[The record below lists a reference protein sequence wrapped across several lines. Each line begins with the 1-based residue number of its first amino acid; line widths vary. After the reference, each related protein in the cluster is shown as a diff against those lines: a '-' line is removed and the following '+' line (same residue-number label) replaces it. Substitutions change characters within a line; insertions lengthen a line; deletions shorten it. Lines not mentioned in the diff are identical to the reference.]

1 MMSRSVLFP
10 RQVRATI
17 PDGVVQEIQR
27 QIAAGSLKDGDR
39 LPSVASLAE
48 DFGVS
53 RPSIREALQ
62 ALAARGVVEIQHGR
76 GTFVRATADRVD
88 GYSTWIREQQYALQE
103 LCELRLAVET
113 TAARLAAVK
122 ATPDEVRAI
131 AEALARMRAAIGD
144 LHQTVVWDSH
154 FHQAIIRASHN
165 RLLDQAMALT
175 VDFLTQARYRMHS
188 LPGEVDRA
196 IAAHAGILT
205 AIERRDPDEAA
216 RAMREHLRGAERDLG
231 IVLP

>member
-1 MMSRSVLFP
+1 MARSALFP

-27 QIAAGSLKDGDR
+27 QIAAGTLKDGDR
-39 LPSVASLAE
+39 LPSVESLAD

-53 RPSIREALQ
+53 RASIREALQ

-76 GTFVRATADRVD
+76 GTFVRAIATRD

-122 ATPDEVRAI
+122 ASADEVRAI
-131 AEALARMRAAIGD
+131 EEALGQMRAATGD
-144 LHQTVVWDSH
+144 LDQVVVWDSH
-154 FHQAIIRASHN
+154 FHQAIIGASHN

-188 LPGEVDRA
+188 LPGEVERA
-196 IAAHAGILT
+196 LTAHAEILA
-205 AIERRDPDEAA
+205 AIKRRDPDEAA

>member
-1 MMSRSVLFP
+1 MSRSVVFP

-27 QIAAGSLKDGDR
+27 QIAAGTLKEGDR
-39 LPSVASLAE
+39 LPSVASLAD

-53 RPSIREALQ
+53 RASIREALQ

-76 GTFVRATADRVD
+76 GTFVRADASRID

-122 ATPDEVRAI
+122 ASPDELRTMAD
-131 AEALARMRAAIGD
+131 ALAQMRMSVGD
-144 LHQTVVWDSH
+144 LHQVVVWDSH
-154 FHQAIIRASHN
+154 FHEAILSASHN
-165 RLLDQAMALT
+165 RLLDQAMALDF
-175 VDFLTQARYRMHS
+175 DFLTQARYRMHS
-188 LPGEVDRA
+188 LPGEVERA
-196 IAAHAGILT
+196 LAAHAEILA
-205 AIERRDPDEAA
+205 AIERQEPAA
-216 RAMREHLRGAERDLG
+216 AAHAMREHLRGAEQDLG

>member
-1 MMSRSVLFP
+1 MSRHAHFP
-10 RQVRATI
+10 RQVRTTI

-39 LPSVASLAE
+39 LPSVDTLAGN
-48 DFGVS
+48 FGVS
-53 RPSIREALQ
+53 RASIREALQ

-76 GTFVRATADRVD
+76 GTFVRVEAGRDD

-122 ATPDEVRAI
+122 ATADEI
-131 AEALARMRAAIGD
+131 GGLSEALARMQATADD
-144 LHQTVVWDSH
+144 LHGVVVWDTH
-154 FHQAIIRASHN
+154 FHQGIIRAARN
-165 RLLDQAMALT
+165 RLLDQAMALND
-175 VDFLTQARYRMHS
+175 DFLTQARYRMHVI
-188 LPGEVDRA
+188 PGEVERA
-196 IAAHAGILT
+196 LTAHAAILA
-205 AIERRDPDEAA
+205 AIRGRDPDAAA
-216 RAMREHLRGAERDLG
+216 RAMREHLRGVEQDLG

>member
-1 MMSRSVLFP
+1 MSRSVLFP

-27 QIAAGSLKDGDR
+27 QIAAGALQDGDR
-39 LPSVASLAE
+39 LPSVASLAG

-53 RPSIREALQ
+53 RASIREALQ

-76 GTFVRATADRVD
+76 GTFVRATANRID

-122 ATPDEVRAI
+122 ASPDEVSGMAD
-131 AEALARMRAAIGD
+131 ALAQMRVAVGD
-144 LHQTVVWDSH
+144 LHQVVIWDSH
-154 FHQAIIRASHN
+154 FHQAILRASRN
-165 RLLDQAMALT
+165 RLLDQAMALDF
-175 VDFLTQARYRMHS
+175 DFLTQARYRMHS
-188 LPGEVDRA
+188 LPGEVERA
-196 IAAHAGILT
+196 LAAHAEILA
-205 AIERRDPDEAA
+205 AIERREPTAA
-216 RAMREHLRGAERDLG
+216 AHAMREHMRGAEQDLG